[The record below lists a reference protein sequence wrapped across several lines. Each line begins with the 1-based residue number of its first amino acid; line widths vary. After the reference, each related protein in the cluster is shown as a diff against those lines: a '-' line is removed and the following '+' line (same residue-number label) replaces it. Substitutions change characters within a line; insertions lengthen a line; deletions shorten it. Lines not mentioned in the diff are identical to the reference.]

1 MRLLPTLRGNSWQLR
16 ALRKC
21 RAELNEPLI
30 QFIFTA
36 ATCLLMCLPARADK
50 PQVAPRTVIEWA
62 DLRPEGE
69 FSDPYKELNE
79 QQLQD
84 AGYVS
89 RVLYLLE
96 EEKIS
101 PDSTAVQKANE
112 MVERLSKAGVD
123 VFWLLAQRRH
133 VAKLRELQAN
143 TVKTDLAG
151 KSVSLTG
158 FVIPVKTSGKIIT
171 EFLLVPDIDTCPHA
185 APPPPNQV
193 VLVTPEDG
201 IVIKNRF
208 NVVSVSGRI
217 EASRDAPP
225 RDGESGAQSFEA
237 GYYIKDGK
245 AEVIERIQ

>member
-1 MRLLPTLRGNSWQLR
+1 
-16 ALRKC
+16 
-21 RAELNEPLI
+21 
-30 QFIFTA
+30 
-36 ATCLLMCLPARADK
+36 MCLPARADK

-84 AGYVS
+84 VGFVS

-101 PDSTAVQKANE
+101 PDSTSVQKAKE
-112 MVERLSKAGVD
+112 VVVRLNKVGVD
-123 VFWLLAQRRH
+123 VYWLLAQRRH

-151 KSVSLTG
+151 NSVSLTG

-193 VLVTPEDG
+193 VLVTAVDG
-201 IVIKNRF
+201 IVMKNRF
-208 NVVSVSGRI
+208 NVVSVTGRI
-217 EASRDAPP
+217 KASKNAPL
-225 RDGESGAQSFEA
+225 RDGKSGVQKFKAAYF
-237 GYYIKDGK
+237 IDDGK